1 MGVPYVRY
9 SYYPLFT
16 LSNLLHIPMALCYSV
31 CKRLQEIL
39 RKRWGGV
46 LMVKIKDVAAAAG
59 VSTAT
64 VSRVLSDHPHVRSE
78 VRERVLAAVAEL
90 EYQPNLLARS
100 FRAQQTNTIGLILSD
115 IRNPFFAGISRAVE
129 DIAYEHGM
137 SVILCNTDENPER
150 EALYLDLMR
159 AEQVPGVIMSST
171 GQIARLADLNLDVPV
186 VLVDRAFKI
195 GDVDA
200 VLLDNVSAAAELTT
214 HLLERGYRR
223 IAALI
228 GDTDTTGRERRR
240 GYEAALRE
248 YGLAPLQ
255 SLIKIVPPRIDAGCT
270 AAIELLQAAQPP
282 DAILAGNS
290 LLTAG
295 ALLAIRE
302 CNLRIPRDVAVVGFD
317 ETLWASLVEPAITTM
332 AQPTHEIG
340 KTATELLLQR
350 IAEPQR
356 PARKVILQGELHV
369 RASSAAKVQA

>member
-1 MGVPYVRY
+1 
-9 SYYPLFT
+9 
-16 LSNLLHIPMALCYSV
+16 
-31 CKRLQEIL
+31 
-39 RKRWGGV
+39 
-46 LMVKIKDVAAAAG
+46 MVKIKDVAAAAG

-64 VSRVLSDHPHVRSE
+64 VSRVLSDHPHVRPE
-78 VRERVLAAVAEL
+78 VRSRVLAAVAEL
-90 EYQPNLLARS
+90 EYRPNLLARS
-100 FRAQQTNTIGLILSD
+100 FRTQQSNTIGLILSD

-159 AEQVPGVIMSST
+159 AEQVPGVILSST
-171 GQIARLADLNLDVPV
+171 QRIARLEDLNLNVPV
-186 VLVDRAFKI
+186 VLVDRAFKTA
-195 GDVDA
+195 DVDA
-200 VLLDNVSAAAELTT
+200 VLVDNVSAAAELTT

-228 GDTDTTGRERRR
+228 GDTITTGRERQR

-248 YGLAPLQ
+248 YGLAPVQ
-255 SLIKIVPPRIDAGCT
+255 SLIKIVRPRIDTGC
-270 AAIELLQAAQPP
+270 AAVIELLDAAQPP

-295 ALLAIRE
+295 ALRAIRE
-302 CNLRIPRDVAVVGFD
+302 RNLRIPHDVAVVGFD

-332 AQPTHEIG
+332 AQPTDDIG

-369 RASSAAKVQA
+369 RASSAAKA